1 MIIKHSKSFVFWN
14 QHLVITNY
22 NSHLRC
28 MEDEMQNLSLFKA
41 TPRFLFT
48 QLQYEKKMN
57 PLLFLIFVELVPFLL
72 QARFFSYSLLSAES
86 CEAVEGSSN
95 PVHQPKCNFSC
106 NFKLLFVKAFFM
118 KTRFMFNDHIPFFI
132 GKDGRITAIPWRYC
146 SVKR

>member
-1 MIIKHSKSFVFWN
+1 MKCRTSLFLKQPLVFC
-14 QHLVITNY
+14 LPNY
-22 NSHLRC
+22 NTK
-28 MEDEMQNLSLFKA
+28 E
-41 TPRFLFT
+41 
-48 QLQYEKKMN
+48 MN

-72 QARFFSYSLLSAES
+72 QARFFSYSLLRAES

-95 PVHQPKCNFSC
+95 PVHQPKCNFSS

-132 GKDGRITAIPWRYC
+132 GQDGRIAVIPWGYC